1 MQDSF
6 SQPDAEHSVMDLIVD
21 QLEELVVT
29 IIEEIR
35 ERPGIAAAILAAIV
49 GAVVGS
55 VLAAGAGRRRSP
67 VERVV
72 DRARGAADTLDL
84 AGLGVKLLQNPVI
97 RGYIWSAIESQ
108 VKKRISR

>member
-1 MQDSF
+1 LL
-6 SQPDAEHSVMDLIVD
+6 ACLLACHL
-21 QLEELVVT
+21 
-29 IIEEIR
+29 
-35 ERPGIAAAILAAIV
+35 AAPAAIV
-49 GAVVGS
+49 GAVIGS

-72 DRARGAADTLDL
+72 HRARGAADTLDL

>member
-67 VERVV
+67 VERVAH
-72 DRARGAADTLDL
+72 RARGAADTLDL

>member
-1 MQDSF
+1 LF
-6 SQPDAEHSVMDLIVD
+6 
-21 QLEELVVT
+21 
-29 IIEEIR
+29 R
-35 ERPGIAAAILAAIV
+35 NGPGSGKQYPPPLHGTARGAPAGLACLLACLLACHLAAPAAIV
-49 GAVVGS
+49 GAVIGS